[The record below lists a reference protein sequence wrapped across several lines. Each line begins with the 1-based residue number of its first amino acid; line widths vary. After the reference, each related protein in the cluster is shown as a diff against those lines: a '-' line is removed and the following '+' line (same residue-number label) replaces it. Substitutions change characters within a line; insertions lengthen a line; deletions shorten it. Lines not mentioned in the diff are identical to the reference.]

1 MITPEMINAVRF
13 EVGDLSQELPF
24 LNDDSYIYFLEKNKE
39 NIRKASL
46 DAARVIMLNLS
57 INANDRT
64 VDILSIKGGKAAE
77 AYREALRLFLSNPNL
92 NPVNQNLQAYASGI
106 NTTEM
111 LENINDPNINAV
123 VPPVMYLD
131 QYKQFPTNPF
141 QV

>member
-123 VPPVMYLD
+123 VPPVVYLD

>member
-111 LENINDPNINAV
+111 LKNINDPNINAV
-123 VPPVMYLD
+123 VPPVVYLD

>member
-77 AYREALRLFLSNPNL
+77 SYREALRLFLSNPNL

-111 LENINDPNINAV
+111 LKNINDPNINAV
-123 VPPVMYLD
+123 VPPVVYLD

>member
-77 AYREALRLFLSNPNL
+77 AYREALRLFLSNPNPL
-92 NPVNQNLQAYASGI
+92 KRI
-106 NTTEM
+106 NCC
-111 LENINDPNINAV
+111 IDYV
-123 VPPVMYLD
+123 
-131 QYKQFPTNPF
+131 
-141 QV
+141 